1 MYSNEITNGET
12 PSFSVYCPIF
22 PTLAIP
28 PIDYACFLNFTPIIQ
43 IGDVSR
49 STFSSLCFLC
59 HKSAGKVNPNGYAAT
74 IGLEKYLQTASID
87 QKLKELIKIRA
98 SQINGCAFC
107 IDKHTKDARKM
118 GETEQ
123 RIYALNAWR
132 ETPFFTPE
140 ERAVLALTE
149 GVTLITEG
157 HVPDEVYSEVRR
169 YFDETQT
176 AELIMA
182 IVTINAWNRIAISTR
197 KMPPVEQE

>member
-1 MYSNEITNGET
+1 M
-12 PSFSVYCPIF
+12 
-22 PTLAIP
+22 
-28 PIDYACFLNFTPIIQ
+28 
-43 IGDVSR
+43 
-49 STFSSLCFLC
+49 
-59 HKSAGKVNPNGYAAT
+59 
-74 IGLEKYLQTASID
+74 GLEKYLQTASID